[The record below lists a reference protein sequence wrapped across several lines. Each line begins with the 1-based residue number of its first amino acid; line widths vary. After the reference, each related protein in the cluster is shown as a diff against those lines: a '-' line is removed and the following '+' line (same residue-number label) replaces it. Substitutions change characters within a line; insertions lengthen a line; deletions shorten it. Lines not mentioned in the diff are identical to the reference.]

1 MKVEDFMLRRLLFAS
16 LAGLALVVASP
27 SVPVRALTI
36 GIDIDACDI
45 TTVPFESSLQ
55 LDLLGFPNSP
65 DGSSIDN
72 RYIFT
77 QMEHV
82 EATGDGSLEFVLD
95 VTLDRELEGDV
106 AEVAIGNDD
115 QVRPALE
122 VLFNGFEQRP
132 VERPCGLDIVGTD
145 MA

>member
-106 AEVAIGNDD
+106 AEGSTISLLDEDGGTLLVLSGGING
-115 QVRPALE
+115 VR
-122 VLFNGFEQRP
+122 
-132 VERPCGLDIVGTD
+132 LD
-145 MA
+145 

>member
-1 MKVEDFMLRRLLFAS
+1 MLRRLLFAS

-106 AEVAIGNDD
+106 AEGSTISLLDEDGGTLLVLSGGING
-115 QVRPALE
+115 VR
-122 VLFNGFEQRP
+122 
-132 VERPCGLDIVGTD
+132 LD
-145 MA
+145 